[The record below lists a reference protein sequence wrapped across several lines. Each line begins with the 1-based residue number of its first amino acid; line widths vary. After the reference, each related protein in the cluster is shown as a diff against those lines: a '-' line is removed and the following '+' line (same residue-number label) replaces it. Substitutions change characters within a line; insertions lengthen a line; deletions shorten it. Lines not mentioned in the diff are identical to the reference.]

1 MVVIVAN
8 LADIVFKADGMV
20 VNGTVAF
27 YIIGEAVSILE
38 NCSLIGV
45 PLPELLTKRL
55 GIKDDKNIKIKIN
68 KALSDRALLL
78 ELINYDKRIFREWN
92 GVPVYT
98 DFYLMEQDAQGKPL
112 DTGSPIFAVYHD
124 TGNPDSTAQQ
134 NVNYYKTHT
143 YKIGFYGFSTFLC

>member
-1 MVVIVAN
+1 MEQVNNIQIDNFSSFFFTGSWTIIDILIILIGLDVISGVIKATRELTIKSSVANIGFAKKVGILMVVIVAN

-55 GIKDDKNIKIKIN
+55 GIKDDKNIKN
-68 KALSDRALLL
+68 
-78 ELINYDKRIFREWN
+78 
-92 GVPVYT
+92 
-98 DFYLMEQDAQGKPL
+98 
-112 DTGSPIFAVYHD
+112 
-124 TGNPDSTAQQ
+124 
-134 NVNYYKTHT
+134 
-143 YKIGFYGFSTFLC
+143 

>member
-68 KALSDRALLL
+68 KALSDRGFL
-78 ELINYDKRIFREWN
+78 Y
-92 GVPVYT
+92 GV
-98 DFYLMEQDAQGKPL
+98 D
-112 DTGSPIFAVYHD
+112 
-124 TGNPDSTAQQ
+124 
-134 NVNYYKTHT
+134 
-143 YKIGFYGFSTFLC
+143 

>member
-68 KALSDRALLL
+68 KALSDR
-78 ELINYDKRIFREWN
+78 
-92 GVPVYT
+92 
-98 DFYLMEQDAQGKPL
+98 
-112 DTGSPIFAVYHD
+112 
-124 TGNPDSTAQQ
+124 
-134 NVNYYKTHT
+134 
-143 YKIGFYGFSTFLC
+143 GFYYGVD

>member
-55 GIKDDKNIKIKIN
+55 GIKDDKILKLKLTKPLVIG
-68 KALSDRALLL
+68 AFYYWSW
-78 ELINYDKRIFREWN
+78 LIMTKEFLGEWN

-98 DFYLMEQDAQGKPL
+98 DFYLMEQDAQGN
-112 DTGSPIFAVYHD
+112 H
-124 TGNPDSTAQQ
+124 
-134 NVNYYKTHT
+134 
-143 YKIGFYGFSTFLC
+143 

>member
-38 NCSLIGV
+38 NCSVIGV

-55 GIKDDKNIKIKIN
+55 GITDDKNIKTKIY
-68 KALSDRALLL
+68 KALSDRAF
-78 ELINYDKRIFREWN
+78 II
-92 GVPVYT
+92 GV
-98 DFYLMEQDAQGKPL
+98 D
-112 DTGSPIFAVYHD
+112 
-124 TGNPDSTAQQ
+124 
-134 NVNYYKTHT
+134 
-143 YKIGFYGFSTFLC
+143 

>member
-68 KALSDRALLL
+68 KALSDR
-78 ELINYDKRIFREWN
+78 
-92 GVPVYT
+92 
-98 DFYLMEQDAQGKPL
+98 
-112 DTGSPIFAVYHD
+112 
-124 TGNPDSTAQQ
+124 
-134 NVNYYKTHT
+134 
-143 YKIGFYGFSTFLC
+143 GFYYWS

>member
-55 GIKDDKNIKIKIN
+55 GIKDDKILKLK
-68 KALSDRALLL
+68 L
-78 ELINYDKRIFREWN
+78 
-92 GVPVYT
+92 T
-98 DFYLMEQDAQGKPL
+98 KPL
-112 DTGSPIFAVYHD
+112 V
-124 TGNPDSTAQQ
+124 
-134 NVNYYKTHT
+134 
-143 YKIGFYGFSTFLC
+143 IGAFIIGVD

>member
-68 KALSDRALLL
+68 KALSDRGFL
-78 ELINYDKRIFREWN
+78 F
-92 GVPVYT
+92 GV
-98 DFYLMEQDAQGKPL
+98 D
-112 DTGSPIFAVYHD
+112 
-124 TGNPDSTAQQ
+124 
-134 NVNYYKTHT
+134 
-143 YKIGFYGFSTFLC
+143 

>member
-1 MVVIVAN
+1 MEQVNNIQIDNFSSFFFTGSWTIIDILIILIGLDVISGVIKATREDTIKSSVANIGFAKKVGILMVVIVAN

-55 GIKDDKNIKIKIN
+55 GIKDDKNIKN
-68 KALSDRALLL
+68 
-78 ELINYDKRIFREWN
+78 
-92 GVPVYT
+92 
-98 DFYLMEQDAQGKPL
+98 
-112 DTGSPIFAVYHD
+112 
-124 TGNPDSTAQQ
+124 
-134 NVNYYKTHT
+134 
-143 YKIGFYGFSTFLC
+143 

>member
-68 KALSDRALLL
+68 KALSDR
-78 ELINYDKRIFREWN
+78 
-92 GVPVYT
+92 
-98 DFYLMEQDAQGKPL
+98 
-112 DTGSPIFAVYHD
+112 
-124 TGNPDSTAQQ
+124 
-134 NVNYYKTHT
+134 
-143 YKIGFYGFSTFLC
+143 GFYYWVD

>member
-68 KALSDRALLL
+68 KALSDRAF
-78 ELINYDKRIFREWN
+78 II
-92 GVPVYT
+92 GV
-98 DFYLMEQDAQGKPL
+98 D
-112 DTGSPIFAVYHD
+112 
-124 TGNPDSTAQQ
+124 
-134 NVNYYKTHT
+134 
-143 YKIGFYGFSTFLC
+143 

>member
-68 KALSDRALLL
+68 KALSDR
-78 ELINYDKRIFREWN
+78 
-92 GVPVYT
+92 
-98 DFYLMEQDAQGKPL
+98 
-112 DTGSPIFAVYHD
+112 
-124 TGNPDSTAQQ
+124 
-134 NVNYYKTHT
+134 
-143 YKIGFYGFSTFLC
+143 GFYY